1 MNPAFRQACSSI
13 SRQLLGAGA
22 ETQAPSRSAA
32 SPPRCGSARQV
43 GEIDAVA
50 SAAGSVPWRP
60 LGELTADDIRGGLEG
75 KAVSQIEL
83 VRQGARHLPAHASY
97 TLVTGIPARE
107 PLLTGSVAALVNG
120 AVEAFVRAAAI
131 ELPGRQRINAV
142 SPTVFEESL
151 DAYGDTFAGCDA
163 VPVARAANASV
174 KSIEGHRTGQIFLVE
189 QWSWGRSNLR
199 TSRSVCHAPHGPG
212 D

>member
-1 MNPAFRQACSSI
+1 MAYGELGVEGAYGSFGPLRGSEHRFARGGQCHPGGGEAQPAIRAMYAQVAQ
-13 SRQLLGAGA
+13 R
-22 ETQAPSRSAA
+22 
-32 SPPRCGSARQV
+32 V

-60 LGELTADDIRGGLEG
+60 LGELTTDDIRGGLEG

-97 TLVTGIPARE
+97 TLVTGILARE

-120 AVEAFVRAAAI
+120 AVEAFVRAAAVG
-131 ELPGRQRINAV
+131 LPGRQRINAV

-151 DAYGDTFAGCDA
+151 DAYGDTFAGFDA
-163 VPVARAANASV
+163 VPVARAANAYV
-174 KSIEGHRTGQIFLVE
+174 KSVEGHRTGQIFLVE
-189 QWSWGRSNLR
+189 
-199 TSRSVCHAPHGPG
+199 
-212 D
+212 